1 MSDLISDYWT
11 NTPPIEGRPELN
23 VDWNQ
28 IYLSERRT
36 RLADSIDEYLQDD
49 KTDARQTYE
58 EILSCVQEVMNYHK
72 KEYDKALEL
81 YNLMLGHRHWDP
93 LECAD
98 SFASAE

>member
-1 MSDLISDYWT
+1 MSDLISDYST
-11 NTPPIEGRPELN
+11 NTQPIEGRPELN

-72 KEYDKALEL
+72 KEYSIINEKVTWISKNRTI
-81 YNLMLGHRHWDP
+81 NLSCSLR
-93 LECAD
+93 A
-98 SFASAE
+98 